1 MKSHF
6 KRNKK
11 LANWQVMYE
20 FELMP
25 DQVLKEHLVLF
36 CQIAVHHAE
45 GMHVMNNYVANNY
58 KYPPASLFFL
68 TTLYVY
74 DELVNKYCMNTL
86 LIFVLLLLLFQF
98 CQN

>member
-1 MKSHF
+1 
-6 KRNKK
+6 
-11 LANWQVMYE
+11 MYE

-58 KYPPASLFFL
+58 KYPPASLFF
-68 TTLYVY
+68 
-74 DELVNKYCMNTL
+74 
-86 LIFVLLLLLFQF
+86 
-98 CQN
+98 